1 MKLYYPITV
10 DLYNLY
16 PLKKMDAQQDNTGRG
31 ALVTLTAA
39 GQVIEPDNETVTLWA
54 KKPDGTVS
62 YLACTVT
69 DGKIKLDFTNQM
81 LAVSGLVQVELQMVE
96 GEDNITTPIFTVEV
110 HPSNIDDDA
119 VESQNEFTALQAA
132 VSAINTALQ
141 EVDELK
147 KTGLKGDP
155 GEPGKD
161 GEPGAAATIE
171 VGTVEAGQPGA
182 DPQVT
187 NSGSSTAAVFN
198 FVLPRGET
206 GPAGADGKEQ
216 VYFGAFADFPTTGN
230 SEMLY
235 VDTSNTAVLVMYRW
249 NGTAYVPS
257 GGGAADL
264 DVVAQEFD
272 ATKAYTKGTYVIYSG
287 GLYCFTSDKAAGAWD
302 ASVVTPTTVGEELN
316 GINAKIVQT
325 ETETA
330 TATLTKNVT
339 VQNSV
344 NLLKKNGKI
353 VNLMLGINANNATLT
368 QYQGNIVG
376 SIPSGFFP
384 SKEVWMSV
392 ISQAKGYYVFRISPA
407 GEIIIQPFDAKASN
421 NNIFFINLTWILD

>member
-16 PLKKMDAQQDNTGRG
+16 PLKKMDAQQYNIGRG

-39 GQVIEPDNETVTLWA
+39 GQVIAPDNETVTLWA
-54 KKPDGTVS
+54 KKPDNTVS
-62 YLACTVT
+62 YLPCTVVN
-69 DGKIKLDFTNQM
+69 GQIKADFTNQM
-81 LAVSGLVQVELQMVE
+81 LALAGSVQVELRMIAGQ
-96 GEDNITTPIFTVEV
+96 DNITTPIFTVEV

-132 VSAINTALQ
+132 VSEINTALQ

-155 GEPGKD
+155 GEPGA
-161 GEPGAAATIE
+161 PGAAATIE

-187 NSGSSTAAVFN
+187 NSGTSTAAVFN

-235 VDTSNTAVLVMYRW
+235 VDTSNTSVLLMYRW

-287 GLYCFTSDKAAGAWD
+287 GLYCFTSDKTAGAWD
-302 ASVVTPTTVGEELN
+302 VSVVTPTTVGVELADL
-316 GINAKIVQT
+316 NAKMVIFPDYSRQKVIPNDYSV
-325 ETETA
+325 EE
-330 TATLTKNVT
+330 NGYIFFT
-339 VQNSV
+339 VAKPQNSNMFGFGISINEV
-344 NLLKKNGKI
+344 TIYAINFDSVDTNWFNISTYAFSVSKDDIVKYTITNG
-353 VNLMLGINANNATLT
+353 NAE
-368 QYQGNIVG
+368 VRF
-376 SIPSGFFP
+376 IPFKS
-384 SKEVWMSV
+384 
-392 ISQAKGYYVFRISPA
+392 
-407 GEIIIQPFDAKASN
+407 
-421 NNIFFINLTWILD
+421 